1 MGRRGRGRGYYPLMH
16 AANGPATGGSADG
29 GRYDV
34 IVVGVGG
41 MGSAAVY
48 ELARRGRRVLGLE
61 RHEIPHVLGSSHGHS
76 RVIRLAYFEDP
87 AYVPLLRRAYE
98 LWRELEA
105 VSGDSLLR
113 ITGSIDAGP
122 RGDRIF
128 EGSREACAVHGLEH
142 EVLSSRELNERFP
155 AYRLP
160 AETMALLQP
169 QGGFLDPER
178 CVVAYVAAARSLG
191 AAVRTGEALAGWE
204 IDGSG
209 VRVVTDVGEY
219 RAERL
224 VITAGAWA
232 GKIVGPLAGSLRP
245 ERQVVGWFAPSRA
258 EWFRPSH
265 FPVFNM
271 TVPEGHFYGLP
282 VYPEAGEASGFKVGR
297 YHHLEE
303 ACDPDTVDRTPRA
316 ADEAVLRSFVERYFP
331 AGAGKTVVLQACLFT
346 NTPDEHFILDQHPD
360 HPEVAVAAGFSGHGF
375 KFASVVGEIMAD
387 LATAGA
393 TAHAIG
399 MFRCGRFGEG

>member
-1 MGRRGRGRGYYPLMH
+1 MH
-16 AANGPATGGSADG
+16 AVNGPATGGLADG
-29 GRYDV
+29 GCYDV

-41 MGSAAVY
+41 MGSATVY

-61 RHEIPHVLGSSHGHS
+61 RHEIPHVLGSSHGYS

-98 LWRELEA
+98 LWRELEE

-142 EVLSSRELNERFP
+142 EVLSSRELSERFP
-155 AYRLP
+155 AYRLS
-160 AETMALLQP
+160 AETMAVLQP

-178 CVVAYVAAARSLG
+178 CIVAYVAAARSLG

-204 IDGSG
+204 VDGSG
-209 VRVVTDVGEY
+209 VRVVTEIGEY

-232 GKIVGPLAGSLRP
+232 GKIVEPLAGSLRP
-245 ERQVVGWFAPSRA
+245 ERQVLGWFTPSRP

-282 VYPEAGEASGFKVGR
+282 VYPEASEVSGFKIGR

-303 ACDPDTVDRTPRA
+303 TCDPDTVDRTPRA

-331 AGAGKTVVLQACLFT
+331 AGAGKTVALQTCLFT
-346 NTPDEHFILDQHPD
+346 NTPDEHFILDRHPD
-360 HPEVAVAAGFSGHGF
+360 HPAVAVAAGFSGHGF

-393 TAHAIG
+393 TAHAID